1 MSIKS
6 EIRISRCLAKAGL
19 ASRREAE
26 KLILNGRVTLNEETV
41 FDPWRNCTKKDVL
54 KLDGI
59 IVSQAIS
66 TVLHLLHKPRGYL
79 STSKDTMG
87 RKTIFDLIDTKLEHL
102 MIIGRL
108 DYNSEGLMI
117 LTNNGQLKRFL
128 ELPKNKFER
137 IYKVKIRGHLTIS
150 NLRRIE
156 KGISLEGL
164 NYKPINVRVL
174 ASNKSHSWIEMIL
187 TEGKNREIRKILASF
202 NITVVRLIRNTFGSF
217 KLDNL
222 QTGES
227 KQLKLEDYTALKNYH
242 TEID

>member
-26 KLILNGRVTLNEETV
+26 KLILDGRVTLNGKPVVE
-41 FDPWRNCTKKDVL
+41 PWRNCTEKDLL

-59 IVSQAIS
+59 IVNQSIS
-66 TVLHLLHKPRGYL
+66 TSLHMLHKPRGYL
-79 STSKDTMG
+79 STSKDALG
-87 RKTIFDLIDTKLEHL
+87 RKTIFDLIDGRLQHL
-102 MIIGRL
+102 MIGRL

-117 LTNNGQLKRFL
+117 LTNNGELKRYL

-137 IYKVKIRGHLTIS
+137 VYKVKIRGHLTNS
-150 NLRRIE
+150 NLTEIE
-156 KGISLEGL
+156 RGVSLEGL
-164 NYKPINVRVL
+164 NYKPIVARVL
-174 ASNKSHSWIEMIL
+174 ESKKSYSWIEMVL

-202 NITVVRLIRNTFGSF
+202 KLTVVRLIRNKFGPL

-227 KQLKLEDYTALKNYH
+227 KKLKLEDFSVLKNFW